1 MLVKFL
7 ARGTGSAAAAEYLL
21 GERDAAGQPH
31 EGVEV
36 LRGDPHQVAA
46 VADTLEFDHKY
57 TSGVIAWAPDDAPT
71 DVQIGAVLD
80 EFERTAWAGLEPD
93 RYAWAAVL
101 HREHG
106 GGVHVHVLAA
116 RCDLETGRS
125 LNIASP
131 GWEKTFG
138 PLRDA
143 VNAEHG
149 WSRPDDPARAR
160 AQQPGHRAYIEA
172 ARLRAGLGLEAKPRD
187 LIRDYL
193 LQRVENGTVRNRTD
207 VVSALR
213 EAGLEVPHQGKHY
226 LTALDPETGN
236 RWRLKGEMYAN
247 DFERERLD
255 RAIAETAGD
264 RAEGN
269 RGPDRER
276 ARAARRELAA
286 RIEQRVAYHRARYGG
301 GDREDARAAPKGL
314 APTAGGRPEPLARHL
329 RRELGDDALAVGAH
343 PVQHRG
349 RWRPRIPHRAGTPDA
364 GPDRNLSTTMG
375 HSTGLIREQ
384 CPVW

>member
-7 ARGTGSAAAAEYLL
+7 ARGTGSAAAAAEYLL
-21 GERDAAGQPH
+21 GERDAAGQPR

-106 GGVHVHVLAA
+106 GGVHCACPRRKVRLGDGQQPQHRPA
-116 RCDLETGRS
+116 RLGEDLR
-125 LNIASP
+125 
-131 GWEKTFG
+131 

-213 EAGLEVPHQGKHY
+213 EARLEVPRQGKHY

-255 RAIAETAGD
+255 RGD
-264 RAEGN
+264 C
-269 RGPDRER
+269 
-276 ARAARRELAA
+276 
-286 RIEQRVAYHRARYGG
+286 
-301 GDREDARAAPKGL
+301 GDG
-314 APTAGGRPEPLARHL
+314 
-329 RRELGDDALAVGAH
+329 
-343 PVQHRG
+343 
-349 RWRPRIPHRAGTPDA
+349 WRPSGGKSRT
-364 GPDRNLSTTMG
+364 
-375 HSTGLIREQ
+375 
-384 CPVW
+384 